1 MTRQENAISF
11 RIRKKGR
18 CNFSEPAQIPLLAF
32 AKHNQT
38 SKAFKSGD
46 SVCPAEGGIGRGKF
60 PDANRAKP
68 GRMQKVLNTRKN
80 YSKGLGKMASVL
92 AESEPAAFDVQL
104 RKTLRI
110 MTDPIKFP
118 NEKESVK

>member
-1 MTRQENAISF
+1 MT
-11 RIRKKGR
+11 
-18 CNFSEPAQIPLLAF
+18 F

-46 SVCPAEGGIGRGKF
+46 SACPAGDGIGRGKF

-68 GRMQKVLNTRKN
+68 DRMQKVLNARKN
-80 YSKGLGKMASVL
+80 YSKGLGEIASVL
-92 AESEPAAFDVQL
+92 AESEPAAFDAHL
-104 RKTLRI
+104 RKILRI
-110 MTDPIKFP
+110 MTDPIEFP